1 MTTPT
6 ALEQLCEE
14 VAKILKVNTI
24 DADCP
29 LGQLGI
35 DSLNVVELI
44 LACQLIYPNVM
55 DFDDLSFDEHSTLRE
70 IDSRMMESSVTV

>member
-1 MTTPT
+1 MSTSA
-6 ALEQLCEE
+6 ALEKLCAE
-14 VAKILKVNTI
+14 VAKILKVSTV

-44 LACQLIYPNVM
+44 LACQLIYPNAM
-55 DFDDLSFDEHSTLRE
+55 DFDDLSFDEHTTLRE
-70 IDSRMMESSVTV
+70 IDSRITESSATV